1 MSLIG
6 YVVLGSALGAPAR
19 YLLDTLIQSRH
30 ERVLPWGT
38 WVINVSGCFALGLL
52 TGIAQDHVTDA
63 RVMATVATGFL
74 GSYTTF
80 STFTWETMRMVE
92 DGVFVAALANIA
104 LSVAVGMAAAAAGL
118 LLAAVI

>member
-1 MSLIG
+1 VSLIG

-38 WVINVSGCFALGLL
+38 WVINVTGCFALGLL
-52 TGIAQDHVTDA
+52 TGIAQDHVMDA

-80 STFTWETMRMVE
+80 STFTWETMRLVE

-118 LLAAVI
+118 LLAAVT

>member
-38 WVINVSGCFALGLL
+38 WVINVTGCFALGLL
-52 TGIAQDHVTDA
+52 TGIAQDHVMDA

-80 STFTWETMRMVE
+80 STFTWETMRLVE

-118 LLAAVI
+118 LLAAVT